1 MQHGIKYVIF
11 AETRIRTWVIA
22 ATTQCTNHYTI
33 SAHAKSS
40 VIPHPCR
47 LMGCSYLTKNKIFRR
62 PECEPQ
68 KQYNISLLRSHYR
81 ASMMQHGIKYVIF
94 AETRI
99 RTWVIAATT
108 QCTNHYTI
116 SAHAKSS
123 VIPHPCRL
131 MGCSYLT
138 KNKIFRRP
146 ECEPQKQYNISL
158 LPLSL

>member
-1 MQHGIKYVIF
+1 MGCSYLTKNKIFRRPECETQKQYEFPYCALIIGLLWMQHGIKYVIF

-81 ASMMQHGIKYVIF
+81 ASMD
-94 AETRI
+94 
-99 RTWVIAATT
+99 AARYKV
-108 QCTNHYTI
+108 CNI
-116 SAHAKSS
+116 
-123 VIPHPCRL
+123 CRDQDSNL
-131 MGCSYLT
+131 GYCGHNAMY
-138 KNKIFRRP
+138 
-146 ECEPQKQYNISL
+146 
-158 LPLSL
+158 